1 MLGIDA
7 TGKPTCTADKDTTYS
22 GANFAVS
29 SQACASGQVVT
40 GIDGSGKVSCAADA
54 NNSYSGSNFALSN
67 QTCASGQHMLGID
80 ATGKPTCTAD
90 KDTTY
95 SGANFAT
102 SAQSCPGGQ
111 YVSGIN
117 ASGVVTCAGDA
128 NTTYSGTN
136 FAVSNQGCPAGQ
148 YVSGVNASG
157 VVSCAAD
164 ANTTYSG
171 SNFAISNQA
180 CPSGQ
185 HVLGI
190 SATGAVTCS
199 ADANSGGT
207 VTSIVAG
214 TGLSGGTITTSGTVA
229 VNFAGSG
236 SAVTA
241 SRSDH
246 SHPNAGSCYTHWG
259 STSCAS
265 GFTAVVTGR
274 PGGLENYQTGGGTMH
289 GNLECVTT
297 GAATKT
303 AWASGFNNRL
313 MRAQDSSN
321 GMQEVPNNCAIC
333 CTGGCYTSLGSTACA
348 AGYSTAYSGHI
359 GGVEAYNGPQVHGKT
374 LCIDDSAVATQI
386 WASGYDT
393 RLMRHKAT
401 ATSGTSNGMESVTNT
416 CSVCCL

>member
-1 MLGIDA
+1 
-7 TGKPTCTADKDTTYS
+7 
-22 GANFAVS
+22 
-29 SQACASGQVVT
+29 
-40 GIDGSGKVSCAADA
+40 
-54 NNSYSGSNFALSN
+54 
-67 QTCASGQHMLGID
+67 MLGID

-148 YVSGVNASG
+148 YVSGINASG

-321 GMQEVPNNCAIC
+321 GMQEVP
-333 CTGGCYTSLGSTACA
+333 
-348 AGYSTAYSGHI
+348 SGRNR
-359 GGVEAYNGPQVHGKT
+359 Y
-374 LCIDDSAVATQI
+374 
-386 WASGYDT
+386 W
-393 RLMRHKAT
+393 
-401 ATSGTSNGMESVTNT
+401 
-416 CSVCCL
+416 